1 MLSFLL
7 CLRHLV
13 YRGRVLIK
21 SCIPVTD
28 IEVDGSL
35 LHWLEGEHLVILLLT
50 LSFNLCNLPN
60 FLDKGKFTISMGDR
74 ANALHCRH
82 TSDKVE
88 ELDEEKRHQAKSE
101 RYSQE

>member
-35 LHWLEGEHLVILLLT
+35 LHWLECEHLVILLLT

-88 ELDEEKRHQAKSE
+88 ELDEEKRHQAKSK
-101 RYSQE
+101 RYP